1 MTGTRSRPIVLL
13 SPKGKR
19 RVPKEEY
26 LLGHSRTLILFE
38 KAEFSRLEDNLLPE
52 RLLNRPS
59 NDLIFLVK
67 SFSLCCPHAP
77 VAKKAQ
83 AMTKDNEK
91 LDFLQTSI
99 NNEQTYEFT
108 LLLRNAFFGEP

>member
-1 MTGTRSRPIVLL
+1 VVGTRSLPIVLL

-19 RVPKEEY
+19 RLPKEEY

-38 KAEFSRLEDNLLPE
+38 KAEFMRLEESLLPE
-52 RLLNRPS
+52 RLLKRPS

-77 VAKKAQ
+77 VAKQPQ
-83 AMTKDNEK
+83 ARTRNNEK

-99 NNEQTYEFT
+99 NNERTYEFT
-108 LLLRNAFFGEP
+108 LLLCNSFFGEP